1 MGTNHRKFTTLL
13 SIFACL
19 ITILACS
26 LPIGQPTEAPT
37 EEVIGI
43 PVEETKE
50 SEVFIPLVEGGDETE
65 AETEA
70 PETVEEATA
79 TPEPP
84 TATPIAHVYLP
95 GEPGWVSKYFYDTD
109 SSTTAASKS
118 AAGGDDYYDNK
129 YERPFSQTDMVYYP
143 DLDILKAE
151 ISNDDN
157 FFYISITVKGLNPT
171 TGGFTGTFGAELD
184 TDLDGRGDYLLYC
197 DVPNFTEWK
206 IDTAHAFKDSN
217 NDVGAKVPTYPDTSN
232 PGDGYDQMIFAP
244 SILDDPDGLWCRQR
258 AGADIKVDI
267 AIHKPL
273 VGNPGQFAWGVWTDL
288 GLKQFA
294 QFDYNDHYTFDQAGS
309 PMAGNSFYPLKAI
322 HSLDNTCRESFGFE
336 PVEEIPGMCFVPTP
350 TPTTEPTNAPTP
362 TNTLPP
368 RPGTVMGVAFDD
380 WNNDGIRQP
389 TDPLT
394 YYAVTIRL
402 HSDFCGAGFHVLVGT
417 TTNKS
422 YSFTV
427 SPGNY
432 CVYIVP
438 SDNMTTASSF
448 SITITSSTTLHRDF
462 GYYVVN

>member
-1 MGTNHRKFTTLL
+1 MGTNRRRLTTLL
-13 SIFACL
+13 SIFVCL
-19 ITILACS
+19 ITIMACS
-26 LPIGQPTEAPT
+26 IPIGQKTEAPT
-37 EEVIGI
+37 EEVISI
-43 PVEETKE
+43 PVEETEEAEE
-50 SEVFIPLVEGGDETE
+50 SEVFIPLVEGGEEETE

-70 PETVEEATA
+70 PEFEDATA

-84 TATPIAHVYLP
+84 TATPIPHVYLP
-95 GEPGWVSKYFYDTD
+95 GEPGWVSKYLYDTD

-151 ISNDDN
+151 ISHDEN

-171 TGGFTGTFGAELD
+171 TGGFNGTFGAELD

-197 DVPNFTEWK
+197 DLPNFTDWK

-232 PGDGYDQMIFAP
+232 PGDGYDQLIFSP

-258 AGADIKVDI
+258 PGAEIKVDL

-288 GLKQFA
+288 GLKQPG

-309 PMAGNSFYPLKAI
+309 SMVGNSYYPLKSI

-336 PVEEIPGMCFVPTP
+336 PSFEIPGMCFVP
-350 TPTTEPTNAPTP
+350 APK
-362 TNTLPP
+362 N
-368 RPGTVMGVAFDD
+368 GTVSGFAFL
-380 WNNDGIRQP
+380 DGNSNKIKDAN
-389 TDPLT
+389 DPLVQS
-394 YYAVTIRL
+394 AVTIKLLEGR
-402 HSDFCGAGFHVLVGT
+402 CGTSTSIIAQANSSSF
-417 TTNKS
+417 
-422 YSFTV
+422 SFTTQ
-427 SPGNY
+427 PGSY
-432 CVYIVP
+432 CLTITP
-438 SDNMTTASSF
+438 SSSMTTASKYNV
-448 SITITSSTTLHRDF
+448 TIEDGKTIFFNF
-462 GYYVVN
+462 GYIVN

>member
-1 MGTNHRKFTTLL
+1 MGTNRRRLTTLL

-19 ITILACS
+19 ITIMACS
-26 LPIGQPTEAPT
+26 IPIGQKTEAPT
-37 EEVIGI
+37 EEVVAP
-43 PVEETKE
+43 PVGETEEAEE
-50 SEVFIPLVEGGDETE
+50 SEVFIPLVEGGEDETE

-70 PETVEEATA
+70 PEVEEATA

-84 TATPIAHVYLP
+84 TATAIPHVYLP

-151 ISNDDN
+151 ISHDDN

-184 TDLDGRGDYLLYC
+184 TDLDGRGDYLLFC

-206 IDTAHAFKDSN
+206 IDTAHAFKDTN

-232 PGDGYDQMIFAP
+232 PGDGYDQMIFSP

-258 AGADIKVDI
+258 AGAEIKVDL

-288 GLKQFA
+288 GLKQPG

-309 PMAGNSFYPLKAI
+309 PMAGNSYYPLKAI
-322 HSLDNTCRESFGFE
+322 HSLDNTCREAFGFE
-336 PVEEIPGMCFVPTP
+336 PSVEILGMCFVPTP
-350 TPTTEPTNAPTP
+350 TPEPTNTQVPKP
-362 TNTLPP
+362 GNIRVQLFWDTNQ
-368 RPGTVMGVAFDD
+368 
-380 WNNDGIRQP
+380 DGDKDLTESYFTGDTR
-389 TDPLT
+389 TFRLRSGSCSDSGPLIGEQT
-394 YYAVTIRL
+394 GSAVTWTGL
-402 HSDFCGAGFHVLVGT
+402 PAGPYCLSVTNMKYIT
-417 TTNKS
+417 TSLPMN
-422 YSFTV
+422 V
-427 SPGNY
+427 
-432 CVYIVP
+432 
-438 SDNMTTASSF
+438 
-448 SITITSSTTLHRDF
+448 TIISSSTIGVNI
-462 GYYVVN
+462 GYLEIPY